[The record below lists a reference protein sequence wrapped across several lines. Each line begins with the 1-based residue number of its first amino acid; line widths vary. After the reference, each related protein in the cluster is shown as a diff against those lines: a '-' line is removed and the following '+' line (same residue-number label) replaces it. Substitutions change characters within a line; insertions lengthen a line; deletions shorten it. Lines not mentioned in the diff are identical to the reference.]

1 MKKLTALLLALCM
14 VFALAACGEDAET
27 AESAAPSEEP
37 AESAAPSEEPAESEE
52 PAAESGFTTV
62 EEGKLIMSTNAAFPP
77 YETTDDSG
85 AVIGIDPEIAA
96 LIAEKL
102 DLELVIDDM
111 DFDGALLAVQQGK
124 ADMVM
129 AGVSIT
135 DDRLLVMD
143 FTTPYAGGQQV
154 VIVAE
159 DSPIATLDDL
169 EGKMIG
175 CQRATTGY
183 ILASDTPENGGYGE
197 DNVTAYDNGITA
209 IQALQ
214 NGQVDAVI
222 IDDGPAQEFVA
233 ANPGLKILDA
243 PWADEQYAIG
253 LSKEDSADALNEA
266 INNALQELIDDGTV
280 QSIMDKYITAE

>member
-102 DLELVIDDM
+102 GLELVIDDV
-111 DFDGALLAVQQGK
+111 DFDSALLAVQQGK

-129 AGVSIT
+129 AGVT
-135 DDRLLVMD
+135 VNEDRLAVMD
-143 FTTPYAGGQQV
+143 FTASYATGVQV
-154 VIVAE
+154 VIVPE
-159 DSPIATLDDL
+159 DSDIADMDGL
-169 EGKMIG
+169 EGKLIG
-175 CQRATTGY
+175 CQRGTTGY
-183 ILASDTPENGGYGE
+183 IYASDTPENGGYGE
-197 DNVTAYDNGITA
+197 DNVIAYDNGITA
-209 IQALQ
+209 VEALK

-222 IDDGPAQEFVA
+222 IDNGPAKEFVE
-233 ANPGLKILDA
+233 ANPGLKILET
-243 PWADEQYAIG
+243 PWVEEEYAIG
-253 LSKEDSADALNEA
+253 LSKADSADALNEA
-266 INNALQELIDDGTV
+266 ISNALQELIDDGTV
-280 QSIMDKYITAE
+280 QSVLDKYITAE

>member
-102 DLELVIDDM
+102 GLELVIDDV
-111 DFDGALLAVQQGK
+111 DFDSALLAVQQGK

-135 DDRLLVMD
+135 EDRLLVMD

-154 VIVAE
+154 VIVTE
-159 DSPIATLDDL
+159 DSPITTLDDL

>member
-27 AESAAPSEEP
+27 

-102 DLELVIDDM
+102 NLELVIDDM

-135 DDRLLVMD
+135 EDRLLVMD

-154 VIVAE
+154 VIVTE
-159 DSPIATLDDL
+159 DSPITTLDDL

>member
-102 DLELVIDDM
+102 NLELVIDDM

-135 DDRLLVMD
+135 EDRLLVMD

-154 VIVAE
+154 VIVTE
-159 DSPIATLDDL
+159 DSPITTLDDL

>member
-52 PAAESGFTTV
+52 PAAEAGFTTV

-102 DLELVIDDM
+102 NLELVIDDV
-111 DFDGALLAVQQGK
+111 DFDSALLAVQQGK

-129 AGVSIT
+129 AGVT
-135 DDRLLVMD
+135 VNEDRLAVMD
-143 FTTPYAGGQQV
+143 FTASYATGVQV
-154 VIVAE
+154 VIVPE
-159 DSPIATLDDL
+159 DSDIADMDGL
-169 EGKMIG
+169 EGKLIG
-175 CQRATTGY
+175 CQRGTTGY
-183 ILASDTPENGGYGE
+183 IYASDTPENGGYGE
-197 DNVTAYDNGITA
+197 DNVIAYDNGITA
-209 IQALQ
+209 VEALK

-222 IDDGPAQEFVA
+222 IDNGPAKEFVE
-233 ANPGLKILDA
+233 ANPGLKILET
-243 PWADEQYAIG
+243 PWVEEEYAIG
-253 LSKEDSADALNEA
+253 LSKADSADALNEA
-266 INNALQELIDDGTV
+266 ISNALQELIDDGTV
-280 QSIMDKYITAE
+280 QSVLDKYITAE

>member
-85 AVIGIDPEIAA
+85 AIIGIDPEIAA

-102 DLELVIDDM
+102 NLELVIDDM

-135 DDRLLVMD
+135 EDRLLVMD

-154 VIVAE
+154 VIVTE
-159 DSPIATLDDL
+159 DSPITTLDDL

>member
-102 DLELVIDDM
+102 NLELVIDDV
-111 DFDGALLAVQQGK
+111 DFDSALLAVQQGK

-129 AGVSIT
+129 AGVT
-135 DDRLLVMD
+135 VNEDRLAVMD
-143 FTTPYAGGQQV
+143 FTASYATGVQV
-154 VIVAE
+154 VIVPE
-159 DSPIATLDDL
+159 DSDIADMDGL
-169 EGKMIG
+169 EGKLIG
-175 CQRATTGY
+175 CQRGTTGY
-183 ILASDTPENGGYGE
+183 IYASDTPENGGYGE
-197 DNVTAYDNGITA
+197 DNVIAYDNGITA
-209 IQALQ
+209 VEALK

-222 IDDGPAQEFVA
+222 IDNGPAKEFVE
-233 ANPGLKILDA
+233 ANPGLKILET
-243 PWADEQYAIG
+243 PWVEEEYAIG
-253 LSKEDSADALNEA
+253 LSKADSADALNEA
-266 INNALQELIDDGTV
+266 ISNALQELIDDGTV
-280 QSIMDKYITAE
+280 QSVLDKYITAE

>member
-85 AVIGIDPEIAA
+85 AIIGIDPEIAA

-102 DLELVIDDM
+102 NLELVIDDM

-135 DDRLLVMD
+135 EDRLLVMD
-143 FTTPYAGGQQV
+143 FTTPYAGGQHV
-154 VIVAE
+154 VIVTE
-159 DSPIATLDDL
+159 DSPITTLDDL

>member
-102 DLELVIDDM
+102 GLELVIDDM

-135 DDRLLVMD
+135 EDRLLVMD

-154 VIVAE
+154 VIVTE
-159 DSPIATLDDL
+159 DSPITTLDDL

>member
-77 YETTDDSG
+77 YETTDDSC

-102 DLELVIDDM
+102 GLELVIDDV
-111 DFDGALLAVQQGK
+111 DFDSALLAVQQGK

-129 AGVSIT
+129 AGVT
-135 DDRLLVMD
+135 VNEDRLAVMD
-143 FTTPYAGGQQV
+143 FTASYATGVQV
-154 VIVAE
+154 VIVPE
-159 DSPIATLDDL
+159 DSDIADMDGL
-169 EGKMIG
+169 EGKLIG
-175 CQRATTGY
+175 CQRGTTGY
-183 ILASDTPENGGYGE
+183 IYASDTPENGGYGDE
-197 DNVTAYDNGITA
+197 NVIAYDNGITA
-209 IQALQ
+209 VEALK

-222 IDDGPAQEFVA
+222 IDNGPAKEFVE
-233 ANPGLKILDA
+233 ANPGLKILET
-243 PWADEQYAIG
+243 PWVEEEYAIG
-253 LSKEDSADALNEA
+253 LSKADSADALNEA
-266 INNALQELIDDGTV
+266 ISNALQELIDDGTV
-280 QSIMDKYITAE
+280 QSVLDKYITAE

>member
-102 DLELVIDDM
+102 NLELVIDDM

-135 DDRLLVMD
+135 EDRLLVMD

-154 VIVAE
+154 VIVTE
-159 DSPIATLDDL
+159 DSPITTLDDL

-183 ILASDTPENGGYGE
+183 MLASDTPENGGYGE

>member
-77 YETTDDSG
+77 Y
-85 AVIGIDPEIAA
+85 
-96 LIAEKL
+96 
-102 DLELVIDDM
+102 
-111 DFDGALLAVQQGK
+111 GALLAVQQGK

-135 DDRLLVMD
+135 EDRLLVMD

-154 VIVAE
+154 VIVTE
-159 DSPIATLDDL
+159 DSPITTLDDL

>member
-1 MKKLTALLLALCM
+1 
-14 VFALAACGEDAET
+14 
-27 AESAAPSEEP
+27 
-37 AESAAPSEEPAESEE
+37 
-52 PAAESGFTTV
+52 
-62 EEGKLIMSTNAAFPP
+62 MSTNAAFPP

-102 DLELVIDDM
+102 NLELVIDDM

-135 DDRLLVMD
+135 EDRLLVMD

-154 VIVAE
+154 VIVTE
-159 DSPIATLDDL
+159 DSPITTLDDL